1 MRKVVLGRTGELV
14 SAISLGTWAFG
25 GENMSGKFAVGWAG
39 QSDNDSKSVLLKAWE
54 SGINHWDT
62 ADVYGEGRSEMI
74 IGEAWGTIPRDDIFL
89 ATKVGWDKGS
99 LSYWYAPEQMVKNM
113 ERSLNNLKVN
123 HVDLMYLHHCNFGKK
138 DEFLEGA
145 IEQLLR
151 FKEEGKTRFIGLS
164 DWSASKIMRYIN
176 IVNPDVVQPLYNV
189 YDIEYETSGLKDHIT
204 KNNLGVCFFSP
215 IKHGILTGKYNSIP
229 DFPKGDFRKSVKEF
243 KDMEFIEKMKK
254 NRKKIES
261 KFPSFGEDAIMQ
273 SLLGAILY
281 NNPTACVLLGQRNK
295 TQAEIAGRLGEPI
308 TRKDCLWILSLY
320 RN

>member
-62 ADVYGEGRSEMI
+62 ADVYGEGKSEMI

-123 HVDLMYLHHCNFGKK
+123 HVDLMYLHHCNFGKNGEYF
-138 DEFLEGA
+138 DDA
-145 IEQLLR
+145 IEVLKKFQ
-151 FKEEGKTRFIGLS
+151 EQGKTRFIGLS
-164 DWSASKIMRYIN
+164 DWSNKKIMQYIQGCD
-176 IVNPDVVQPLYNV
+176 PDVVQLYRNV
-189 YDIEYETSGLKDHIT
+189 MDDKYESSGLRSYIDQ
-204 KNNLGVCFFSP
+204 NNIGACFFSP
-215 IKHGILTGKYNSIP
+215 IKHGLLTGKYDKPASFSAGDHRSGVKQFADESII
-229 DFPKGDFRKSVKEF
+229 K
-243 KDMEFIEKMKK
+243 KMKK
-254 NRKKIES
+254 NKNLLEEKYKEKKHSVMHGIVNALFNDS
-261 KFPSFGEDAIMQ
+261 
-273 SLLGAILY
+273 
-281 NNPTACVLLGQRNK
+281 PTGCVILGQRNIK
-295 TQAEIAGRLGEPI
+295 QVHIASSLGDALSQEESE
-308 TRKDCLWILSLY
+308 WIKALY
-320 RN
+320 